1 MCYMNET
8 YHWDHL
14 PIEAAESLKDSIIYL
29 FLHIESSRIQYA
41 V

>member
-14 PIEAAESLKDSIIYL
+14 PIEAAESERFNNLSVFTHGK
-29 FLHIESSRIQYA
+29 Q
-41 V
+41 